1 MDSRIQK
8 GRGVGFRRD
17 RGVGFR
23 RAAGS
28 DSEGIAGSDSEGGHV
43 VGFSG
48 DMGITAGLWR

>member
-8 GRGVGFRRD
+8 G